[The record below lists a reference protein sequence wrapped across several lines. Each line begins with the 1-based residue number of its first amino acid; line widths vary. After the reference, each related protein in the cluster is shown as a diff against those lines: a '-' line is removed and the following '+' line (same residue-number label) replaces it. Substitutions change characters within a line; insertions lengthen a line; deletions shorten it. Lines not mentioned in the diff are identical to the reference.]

1 MNRIRDAMQEV
12 NIIGKLSDLKDQHYR
27 NTLLLSAIV
36 ELLVEKNLISTDELS
51 LKIKQLNQLAMPG
64 NPIRPTRHAADHPIQ

>member
-12 NIIGKLSDLKDQHYR
+12 NIIGKLADLKDQHYR

-36 ELLVEKNLISTDELS
+36 ELLVEKNLLTTDELS
-51 LKIKQLNQLAMPG
+51 HKIKQLDQLAMPG
-64 NPIRPTRHAADHPIQ
+64 NPIRSTRHEADHPIQ

>member
-1 MNRIRDAMQEV
+1 MNRIRDAMQDV
-12 NIIGKLSDLKDQHYR
+12 NIIGKLADLKDQHYR

-51 LKIKQLNQLAMPG
+51 DKIKQLDQLAMPG
-64 NPIRPTRHAADHPIQ
+64 NPIKLTRREADHPIQ